1 MKFLSKAY
9 VDSLSENRRN
19 RRDLST
25 VFNDQDNKFD
35 NDKLTNLDSITVK
48 KDTSDNEIANKKND
62 DSLVKI
68 QFSDLIKQ

>member
-9 VDSLSENRRN
+9 VDSLSENRKN

-48 KDTSDNEIANKKND
+48 KDPTSDNEIANKKMMI
-62 DSLVKI
+62 VW
-68 QFSDLIKQ
+68 